1 MEDSDE
7 VSIKLEKQNLIR
19 EEIINKGF
27 DSIEFIEYLIQC
39 KGPGGENINSWS
51 VPDLKNAI
59 SYFITLNKEKSK
71 NKNNLE
77 NKIEK
82 KVNKEEKKEEENKEE
97 KKEEKPTSSI
107 TPLNKNDK
115 NYENKSEMPAPLAP
129 QEKNLSESVLMNII
143 DIKNNL
149 FTDSSKKIEKI
160 DYGLQTPDSLD
171 CRPID
176 KTDLSGHEEIYIK
189 IGFPEKISGGFFGRD
204 SVSFTITAIPLGFV
218 VKRNYFDFE
227 WLSNILMKLYNGNFI
242 PSVPQLFMYQR
253 KGNDDIFFKELI
265 RNLEKFINYL
275 LLDPII
281 KNSQIF
287 YDFLCIENESEF
299 KKKQKEYEN
308 ITPSNDIQNYQSI
321 NGKIDINITEEAEKK
336 FNIIKNFSNE
346 KEKLFR
352 QINYNLNTIEDD
364 FSNIIKKLNDTSL
377 IWEKLC
383 NLNEKYYKNENNLQ
397 EEIYKQLKNI
407 FNALEKFLKKENDLL
422 KIDIK
427 ENFYFFSN
435 NLNNFNQLFK
445 KVDEFK
451 RIYSKE
457 EKDLVSLKNDLF
469 NKVNIGKDQSDK
481 NVDLSKLLPRNT
493 EATLEMKKNYGF
505 YLNRA
510 ITEYERIK
518 KIDNDMFKERIIT
531 SYKSQ
536 YDIINKFQGE
546 MKEFISTIDELG
558 KQKKVEKKEEKKEE
572 YKDNNINKINSD

>member
-82 KVNKEEKKEEENKEE
+82 KENKEEKKEEENKEE

-510 ITEYERIK
+510 INEYERIK